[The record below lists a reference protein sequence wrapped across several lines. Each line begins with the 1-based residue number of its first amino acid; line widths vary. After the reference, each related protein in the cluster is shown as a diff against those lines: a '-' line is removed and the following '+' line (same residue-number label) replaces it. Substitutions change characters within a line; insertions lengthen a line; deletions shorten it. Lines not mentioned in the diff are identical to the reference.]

1 MRPDAQYCAS
11 RCLSMLIL
19 SSLTGCRRREDV
31 EDVGTRREYE
41 IVDVGTAGETVRAV
55 GVERS
60 GILQPFRIEAF
71 DLLQASRMAIE
82 AAVNQGFEQTALLL
96 ERALSVA
103 LLDLDHKRCPRLA
116 DD

>member
-55 GVERS
+55 GIERR
-60 GILQPFRIEAF
+60 GILQPVQIEAF
-71 DLLQASRMAIE
+71 DRLEAPRIEIE
-82 AAVNQGFEQTALLL
+82 AAITQGFQQTAHLPK
-96 ERALSVA
+96 RTFSVA
-103 LLDLDHKRCPRLA
+103 L
-116 DD
+116 